1 MAALI
6 GPSVAGIIYLAVSI
20 VVLVLLFWFVRR
32 KKGTLA
38 AVLCTLLCFVILVL
52 GYGFGS
58 WYAPVD
64 KDIGSDVYTEAEME
78 AASDAILADSFW
90 DEMNARVLDIHYI
103 GDEQS
108 ENYLASVQGRFP
120 DSDYTECAV
129 FNTDFRSAF
138 LAKNA
143 APLERQRRLGSR
155 DIRVRVNRQI
165 EYKKEIPEL
174 LAESGDIFMPYSR
187 AMTRSG
193 TGAWSAP

>member
-1 MAALI
+1 MASLI
-6 GPSVAGIIYLAVSI
+6 GPSLVGIIYLAVS
-20 VVLVLLFWFVRR
+20 VVLLVLLFWLVHR

-38 AVLCTLLCFVILVL
+38 AVLCTLLALVVLAL

-64 KDIGSDVYTEAEME
+64 KDIGSDVYTEAEMD
-78 AASDAILADSFW
+78 AAVDAIMAESFW
-90 DEMNARVLDIHYI
+90 DEMHARVLDIHYI

-120 DSDYTECAV
+120 DSGYTECAV

-143 APLERQRRLGSR
+143 APLEPREVYTDYQWVLARADGGSWE
-155 DIRVRVNRQI
+155 VVT
-165 EYKKEIPEL
+165 
-174 LAESGDIFMPYSR
+174 SGY
-187 AMTRSG
+187 A
-193 TGAWSAP
+193 

>member
-1 MAALI
+1 MASLI
-6 GPSVAGIIYLAVSI
+6 GPSLVGIIYLVVS
-20 VVLVLLFWFVRR
+20 VVLLVLLFWLVHR

-38 AVLCTLLCFVILVL
+38 AVLCTLLALVVLAL

-64 KDIGSDVYTEAEME
+64 KDIGSDVYTEAEMD
-78 AASDAILADSFW
+78 AAVDAIMAESFW
-90 DEMNARVLDIHYI
+90 DEMHARVLDIHYI

-120 DSDYTECAV
+120 DSGYTECAV

-143 APLERQRRLGSR
+143 APLAPREVYTDYQWVLARADGGSWE
-155 DIRVRVNRQI
+155 VVT
-165 EYKKEIPEL
+165 
-174 LAESGDIFMPYSR
+174 SGY
-187 AMTRSG
+187 A
-193 TGAWSAP
+193 

>member
-1 MAALI
+1 MASLI
-6 GPSVAGIIYLAVSI
+6 GPSLVGIIYLAVS
-20 VVLVLLFWFVRR
+20 VVLLVLLFWLVHR

-38 AVLCTLLCFVILVL
+38 AVLCTLLALVVLAL

-64 KDIGSDVYTEAEME
+64 KDIGSDVYTEAEMD
-78 AASDAILADSFW
+78 AAVDAIMAESFW
-90 DEMNARVLDIHYI
+90 DEMHARVLDIHYI

-120 DSDYTECAV
+120 DSGYTECAV

-143 APLERQRRLGSR
+143 APLAPREVYTDYQWVLARTDGGSWE
-155 DIRVRVNRQI
+155 VVT
-165 EYKKEIPEL
+165 
-174 LAESGDIFMPYSR
+174 SGY
-187 AMTRSG
+187 A
-193 TGAWSAP
+193 

>member
-20 VVLVLLFWFVRR
+20 AVLVLLFWFVRR

-143 APLERQRRLGSR
+143 APLEPREVYTDYQW
-155 DIRVRVNRQI
+155 V
-165 EYKKEIPEL
+165 
-174 LAESGDIFMPYSR
+174 LARTDGGDWEVVTSGY
-187 AMTRSG
+187 A
-193 TGAWSAP
+193 

>member
-1 MAALI
+1 MASLI
-6 GPSVAGIIYLAVSI
+6 GPSLVGIIYLAVS
-20 VVLVLLFWFVRR
+20 VVLLVLLFWFVRR

-38 AVLCTLLCFVILVL
+38 AVLCTLLALVVLAL

-64 KDIGSDVYTEAEME
+64 KDIGSDVYTEAEMD
-78 AASDAILADSFW
+78 AAVDAIMAESFW
-90 DEMNARVLDIHYI
+90 DEMHARVLDIHYI

-120 DSDYTECAV
+120 DSGYTECAV

-143 APLERQRRLGSR
+143 APLAPREVYTDYQWVLARADGGSWE
-155 DIRVRVNRQI
+155 VVT
-165 EYKKEIPEL
+165 
-174 LAESGDIFMPYSR
+174 SGY
-187 AMTRSG
+187 A
-193 TGAWSAP
+193 

>member
-1 MAALI
+1 MASLI
-6 GPSVAGIIYLAVSI
+6 GPSLVGIIYLVVS
-20 VVLVLLFWFVRR
+20 VVLLVLLFWLVHR

-38 AVLCTLLCFVILVL
+38 AVLCTLLALVVLAL

-64 KDIGSDVYTEAEME
+64 KDIGSDVYTEAEMD
-78 AASDAILADSFW
+78 AAVDAIMAESFW
-90 DEMNARVLDIHYI
+90 DEMHARVLDIHYI

-120 DSDYTECAV
+120 DSGYTECAV

-143 APLERQRRLGSR
+143 APLAPREVYTDYQWVLARTDGGSWE
-155 DIRVRVNRQI
+155 VVT
-165 EYKKEIPEL
+165 
-174 LAESGDIFMPYSR
+174 SGY
-187 AMTRSG
+187 A
-193 TGAWSAP
+193 

>member
-1 MAALI
+1 MASLI
-6 GPSVAGIIYLAVSI
+6 GPSLVGIIYLAVS
-20 VVLVLLFWFVRR
+20 VVLLVLLFWLVHR

-38 AVLCTLLCFVILVL
+38 AVLCTLLALVVLAL

-64 KDIGSDVYTEAEME
+64 KDIGSDVYTEAEMD
-78 AASDAILADSFW
+78 AAVDAIMAESFW

-120 DSDYTECAV
+120 DSGYTECAV

-143 APLERQRRLGSR
+143 APLAPREVYTDYQW
-155 DIRVRVNRQI
+155 V
-165 EYKKEIPEL
+165 
-174 LAESGDIFMPYSR
+174 LARSDGGNWEVVTSGY
-187 AMTRSG
+187 A
-193 TGAWSAP
+193 

>member
-1 MAALI
+1 MASLI
-6 GPSVAGIIYLAVSI
+6 GPSLVGIIYLAVS
-20 VVLVLLFWFVRR
+20 VVLLVLLFWFVRR

-38 AVLCTLLCFVILVL
+38 AVLCTLLALVVLAL

-64 KDIGSDVYTEAEME
+64 KDIGSDVYTEAEMD
-78 AASDAILADSFW
+78 AAVDAIMAESFW
-90 DEMNARVLDIHYI
+90 DEMHARVLDIHYI

-120 DSDYTECAV
+120 DSGYTECAV

-143 APLERQRRLGSR
+143 APLAPREVYTDYQWVLARTDGGSWE
-155 DIRVRVNRQI
+155 VVT
-165 EYKKEIPEL
+165 
-174 LAESGDIFMPYSR
+174 SGY
-187 AMTRSG
+187 A
-193 TGAWSAP
+193 

>member
-1 MAALI
+1 MASLI
-6 GPSVAGIIYLAVSI
+6 GPSLVGIIYLAVS
-20 VVLVLLFWFVRR
+20 VVLLVLLFWLVHR

-38 AVLCTLLCFVILVL
+38 AVLCTLLALVVLAL

-64 KDIGSDVYTEAEME
+64 KDIGSDVYTEAEMD
-78 AASDAILADSFW
+78 AAVDAIMAESFW
-90 DEMNARVLDIHYI
+90 DEMHARVLDIHYI

-120 DSDYTECAV
+120 DSGYTECAV

-143 APLERQRRLGSR
+143 APLAPREVYTDYQWVLARADGGSWE
-155 DIRVRVNRQI
+155 VVT
-165 EYKKEIPEL
+165 
-174 LAESGDIFMPYSR
+174 SGY
-187 AMTRSG
+187 A
-193 TGAWSAP
+193 